1 MPKLELKTA
10 ALSSEVRSS
19 YAVNILQG
27 LMAARQLI
35 EGQLGEEADYVD
47 EVDESLQ
54 VGATAAL
61 MTA

>member
-35 EGQLGEEADYVD
+35 EGQLDEEADYVD

>member
-1 MPKLELKTA
+1 
-10 ALSSEVRSS
+10 
-19 YAVNILQG
+19 
-27 LMAARQLI
+27 MAARQLI